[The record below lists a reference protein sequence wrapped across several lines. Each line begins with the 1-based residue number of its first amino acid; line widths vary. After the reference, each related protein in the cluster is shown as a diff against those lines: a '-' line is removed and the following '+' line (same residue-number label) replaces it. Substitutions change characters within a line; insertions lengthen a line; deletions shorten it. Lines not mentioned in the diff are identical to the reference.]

1 MRVIYALLISGLT
14 VTATASAAP
23 TPSPSDVPS
32 PAASTAP
39 SGANAIKILDC
50 SLEFNAFS
58 GVAAKMH
65 VDFIN
70 LNALPVTHMRFRVRA
85 GYATFAVM
93 DIGSFAPNLRIHH
106 DLDPPAA
113 TLLKHASART
123 LPPEMGGLVCGIDAY
138 TLTNGYTWISPELQS
153 ELQQQQQQKSP

>member
-1 MRVIYALLISGLT
+1 MRVIYALLICALALT
-14 VTATASAAP
+14 SIAQAAP

-32 PAASTAP
+32 PGASAAP
-39 SGANAIKILDC
+39 SGANAIKILNC

-70 LNALPVTHMRFRVRA
+70 LNALPVTHLRFRVSA

-93 DIGSFAPNLRIHH
+93 DIGSFAPNVRIHH

-113 TLLKHASART
+113 TLLKHASSRT
-123 LPPEMGGLVCGIDAY
+123 LPREMGGLVCGIDAY
-138 TLTNGYTWISPELQS
+138 TLTDGYTWISPELQS
-153 ELQQQQQQKSP
+153 QLQQQLQKSP

>member
-1 MRVIYALLISGLT
+1 MRVIYALLILGLT
-14 VTATASAAP
+14 LTTPSFAAPTAAPSTAPRPAASAAP
-23 TPSPSDVPS
+23 
-32 PAASTAP
+32 
-39 SGANAIKILDC
+39 SGASSIKILNC

-65 VDFIN
+65 VDFMN

-85 GYATFAVM
+85 GFATFAVM

-106 DLDPPAA
+106 DLDPPAT

-138 TLTNGYTWISPELQS
+138 TLTDGYTWISPELQS
-153 ELQQQQQQKSP
+153 ELQQQQQKSP